1 MTFNKY
7 IFAALSLTTT
17 SLLLVSCDDIAEE
30 NRIEVGMPEKFVV
43 APDTLLYDEDGETF
57 SCIAE
62 HRLLIQDYTGFKCP
76 NCPAVAE
83 YLTSQ
88 ITNVYPSTLVSLHMT
103 TNSVSANH
111 IDGYNCESADS
122 IANWINGSAI
132 ASQLPLPSVTI
143 DNTVYE
149 GNVFISDT
157 KDIGNQALNR
167 YMECLS
173 DTEEPILGINSHKV
187 GDDKY
192 QINVLLVDFGA
203 MGARTLYSVHVWL
216 IEEGLI
222 SRMQSSTGGTIRNYE
237 NHGILRQIVKG
248 GHEGN
253 LVQINNQ
260 KAILKCTLDI
270 ADKGYKAENCRV
282 VAFVTPDYGTRV
294 LNTAEVELEK

>member
-1 MTFNKY
+1 M
-7 IFAALSLTTT
+7 
-17 SLLLVSCDDIAEE
+17 VSCDDIAEE
-30 NRIEVGMPEKFVV
+30 NRIEVGMPEKVVV

-62 HRLLIQDYTGFKCP
+62 HRLLIQDFTGWKCV
-76 NCPAVAE
+76 NCPTVAE

-103 TNSVSANH
+103 TNSFSAGH
-111 IDGYNCESADS
+111 RDGYNCASADT

-143 DNTVYE
+143 DNAAYE

-192 QINVLLVDFGA
+192 QINVLLVDFGD

-216 IEEGLI
+216 IEEGLT
-222 SRMQSSTGGTIRNYE
+222 SRLQQSQSGYIRDYE

-260 KAILKCTLDI
+260 KAVLKCTLDI
-270 ADKGYKAENCRV
+270 AGKGYKAENCRV